1 MERLWA
7 PWRMAYIEQG
17 EEEGCIFC
25 LELTPSSMEDKL
37 VLCGEKDTLVMLN
50 KFPYNNGH
58 LLIAPR
64 RHVAELADLNPR
76 EWWKLSLALKES
88 LSILKAVVN
97 PEGFNLGMNLG
108 ASAGAGVAAH
118 LHYHLVPR
126 WKGDTS
132 FMSALADVRVIPE
145 HLKQTYAKLAPHF
158 RDFSQRLKDSC

>member
-1 MERLWA
+1 M
-7 PWRMAYIEQG
+7 P
-17 EEEGCIFC
+17 
-25 LELTPSSMEDKL
+25 PSTMEDKL